1 MTFRDLIGLE
11 LWRFFIPV
19 KDPMGGN
26 KFNSNYFYIRYLQS
40 FSFST
45 VPGSNESDLR
55 TLYCA
60 FAISSVLNDWSGV
73 DIARGV
79 AFIATCRVIYLF
91 LTYQAISFTTNLS
104 RLTKEGMG
112 SPLFVKHK
120 VG

>member
-1 MTFRDLIGLE
+1 
-11 LWRFFIPV
+11 LWRFFIPA
-19 KDPMGGN
+19 KGPMGGN
-26 KFNSNYFYIRYLQS
+26 DYNSYYLYIRYLPLI
-40 FSFST
+40 SFST

-73 DIARGV
+73 DIARGI

-91 LTYQAISFTTNLS
+91 LTYQAVSFTQNLS
-104 RLTKEGMG
+104 RLTKEDMG

>member
-1 MTFRDLIGLE
+1 
-11 LWRFFIPV
+11 
-19 KDPMGGN
+19 MGGN
-26 KFNSNYFYIRYLQS
+26 NSNSYYLHIRYLPL

-45 VPGSNESDLR
+45 VPGSNETDLR

-73 DIARGV
+73 DIARGT

-91 LTYQAISFTTNLS
+91 LSYQGISFTKDLS
-104 RLTKEGMG
+104 RVTKEGMG
-112 SPLFVKHK
+112 SPLSVKHK